1 MTSSTNWFDTFLTML
16 QDPVFG
22 SFIIYLLVILA
33 VGFLTYRL
41 TRSMGD
47 FLLAG
52 RRLGPWLTAFSER
65 ASGESAWL
73 LLGLPG
79 VALAAGMA
87 DFWVVIGCLAG
98 IAFSWL
104 FIARPLRRET
114 ARLEALTLPHLFDR
128 KFPTLP
134 RHLLRITATLIITFF
149 FTYYIAAQFNGAGKV
164 LHQTFGIGQYWG
176 MVIGAVIILF
186 YTMMGGFIAVV
197 WTDLIQGV
205 IMIVALVL
213 LPVVGIWE
221 IGGIDALTGGLARL
235 DPAAISIFGGAGG
248 GVALLLAI
256 NGLSWGLGYMGQPHL
271 LTRFMAIRSEHDL
284 KKGFYIAM
292 AWAIPAFVGAYFI
305 GLVGWVILNG
315 DLSVIGGDQER
326 ILPWMARSLLHP
338 VLAGVLISGAIAA
351 MMSTADSQLLVTTSA
366 VAEDVYHRMIK
377 PEASQ
382 SHLVGLTRVITVL
395 VGIFAFIMAI
405 TTQDL
410 VFKMVSYAWG
420 GLGASFGPA
429 LLLALWWKR
438 TTGWGVFAG
447 LVSGTLMTVIWPLIP
462 VVGDALSS
470 RFAAFFIAL
479 GLVWVVSMLDRKKIH
494 HEGHREH
501 EEERDKVKS

>member
-1 MTSSTNWFDTFLTML
+1 MISATGWFSTCKEML
-16 QDPVFG
+16 RDPVFDG
-22 SFIIYLLVILA
+22 FVIYLLVILV
-33 VGFLTYRL
+33 VGFLTYRF
-41 TRSMGD
+41 TRSIGD

-114 ARLEALTLPHLFDR
+114 ERLGALTLPHLFDR

-134 RHLLRITATLIITFF
+134 RHLLRVTATLIITFF

-164 LHQTFGIGQYWG
+164 LNQSFGISQYWG
-176 MVIGAVIILF
+176 MSIGAVIILF

-197 WTDLIQGV
+197 WTDLVQGI

-221 IGGIDALTGGLARL
+221 LGGLGALSEGLTRL
-235 DPAAISIFGGAGG
+235 DPEAISIFGGAGG
-248 GVALLLAI
+248 GLALLMAI

-271 LTRFMAIRSEHDL
+271 LTRFMAIRQEGDL
-284 KKGFYIAM
+284 KKGFFIAM
-292 AWAIPAFVGAYFI
+292 AWAIPAFVGAYVI
-305 GLVGWVILNG
+305 GLIGWVILSG
-315 DLSVIGGDQER
+315 DTSVIGGDQEK
-326 ILPWMARSLLHP
+326 ILPWLARSLLHP
-338 VLAGVLISGAIAA
+338 ALAGVLISGAIAA

-366 VAEDVYHRMIK
+366 VAEDVYHQMIR
-377 PEASQ
+377 PEADQ
-382 SHLVGLTRVITVL
+382 RRLVGLTRLVTLL
-395 VGIFAFIMAI
+395 VGIFAFALAI

-438 TTGWGVFAG
+438 TSGWGVFAG
-447 LVSGTLMTVIWPLIP
+447 LVSGTVMTISWPLLP
-462 VVGDALSS
+462 VVGTALSA

-479 GLVWVVSMLDRKKIH
+479 GLVVVVSLLD
-494 HEGHREH
+494 G
-501 EEERDKVKS
+501 KSQHDTA

>member
-1 MTSSTNWFDTFLTML
+1 MNETTGWFDTFLTML
-16 QDPVFG
+16 KDPVFDG
-22 SFIIYLLVILA
+22 FLVYLLTIFIVGILT
-33 VGFLTYRL
+33 FRL
-41 TRSMGD
+41 TKSLGD

-79 VALAAGMA
+79 IALAAGMA
-87 DFWVVIGCLAG
+87 DFWVVLGCLGG

-104 FIARPLRRET
+104 FIARPLRLET

-134 RHLLRITATLIITFF
+134 RHLLRVTATLIITFF

-164 LHQTFGIGQYWG
+164 LNQTFGINQYWG
-176 MVIGAVIILF
+176 MVIGAIIILF

-197 WTDLIQGV
+197 WTDLIQGI
-205 IMIVALVL
+205 IMIVALTL
-213 LPVVGIWE
+213 LPIVGIWE
-221 IGGIDALTGGLARL
+221 IGGLDALGEGLARL
-235 DPAAISIFGGAGG
+235 DPAALSIWGGAGWG
-248 GVALLLAI
+248 LALLGAV

-271 LTRFMAIRSEHDL
+271 VTRFMAIRSERDL
-284 KKGFYIAM
+284 KKGFFIAM
-292 AWAIPAFVGAYFI
+292 AWAIPAFVGAYVI
-305 GLVGWVILNG
+305 GLVGWVIVSG
-315 DLSVIGGDQER
+315 DLSVVSGDQEK
-326 ILPWMARSLLHP
+326 ILPWMARQLLHP

-377 PEASQ
+377 PEAEQ
-382 SHLVGLTRVITVL
+382 KRLVVLTRVITVV
-395 VGIFAFIMAI
+395 VGMFAFLLAV
-405 TTQDL
+405 TTRDL

-429 LLLALWWKR
+429 LLLTLWWKR

-447 LVSGTLMTVIWPLIP
+447 LVSGTLVTILWPLLP
-462 VVGDALSS
+462 VAGEALSA
-470 RFAAFFIAL
+470 RFTAFFIAMSCI
-479 GLVWVVSMLDRKKIH
+479 WVASLIDGEEPRVSP
-494 HEGHREH
+494 
-501 EEERDKVKS
+501 